1 LSSIL
6 KALKK
11 LENEFPEKREAR
23 FWQHT
28 KPKGISAHKGV
39 SGGFGFK
46 KNFFLILASL
56 VIAFSIGLALNL
68 NPWRKK
74 PTLVSKIQT
83 PPPAVL
89 SVPEKEVSEKGP
101 VRKSSTFETNT
112 KDSQPIKGPTK
123 KTSESYGAVGSK
135 GLSSVEKTDT
145 RPSTP
150 LSVSKEKTS
159 RPEKIQ
165 QKTVSEKP
173 GEKHGQQTNAEWS
186 AAIPV
191 KQTGESKLELQAIAW
206 SSDPKSRLA
215 VVNGRVVREGESI
228 DRVNIMHIG
237 KDEVIFKKGGEE
249 WKQLFGF

>member
-1 LSSIL
+1 MLTR
-6 KALKK
+6 KD
-11 LENEFPEKREAR
+11 
-23 FWQHT
+23 
-28 KPKGISAHKGV
+28 V
-39 SGGFGFK
+39 SGGLGFK

-68 NPWRKK
+68 NPLRKK

-89 SVPEKEVSEKGP
+89 SVPEKEVSEQGP
-101 VRKSSTFETNT
+101 VRKSPPLETAT
-112 KDSQPIKGPTK
+112 KDTQSIKGPPK

-135 GLSSVEKTDT
+135 GISPVEKTDT
-145 RPSTP
+145 KPSTP

-165 QKTVSEKP
+165 QQTAREKL

-228 DRVNIMHIG
+228 DSVIIMHIG
-237 KDEVIFKKGGEE
+237 KDEVIFKKGSEE

>member
-11 LENEFPEKREAR
+11 LENEFPEKRETR
-23 FWQHT
+23 FWQQT
-28 KPKGISAHKGV
+28 KPKGMLTRKDV
-39 SGGFGFK
+39 SGGLGFK

-68 NPWRKK
+68 KPWRKK
-74 PTLVSKIQT
+74 PTLVSKIQM

-89 SVPEKEVSEKGP
+89 SAPEKEVSEKDS
-101 VRKSSTFETNT
+101 VRKSPPLETAT
-112 KDSQPIKGPTK
+112 KDTQPIKGPPK
-123 KTSESYGAVGSK
+123 KTSESYGAVGSN

-145 RPSTP
+145 KPTTP

-159 RPEKIQ
+159 RPEKLQ
-165 QKTVSEKP
+165 QQTVSEKP
-173 GEKHGQQTNAEWS
+173 GEKHGQQTNAEWT

-228 DRVNIMHIG
+228 DSVHIMHIG

>member
-1 LSSIL
+1 MSSIL

-23 FWQHT
+23 FWQQT
-28 KPKGISAHKGV
+28 NPKGISAHKGV
-39 SGGFGFK
+39 SGGLGFK
-46 KNFFLILASL
+46 KNFFLILGSL

-68 NPWRKK
+68 KPWRKK
-74 PTLVSKIQT
+74 PTLVSKIQP

-89 SVPEKEVSEKGP
+89 NVPEKEVSEKGP
-101 VRKSSTFETNT
+101 ARESSTLETNT
-112 KDSQPIKGPTK
+112 KDSKPVKGPPK
-123 KTSESYGAVGSK
+123 KISGSYGAVGSK

-145 RPSTP
+145 EPFTP

-159 RPEKIQ
+159 RPGKNQ
-165 QKTVSEKP
+165 QKTAREKP
-173 GEKHGQQTNAEWS
+173 GERHGQQTNAEWS

-206 SSDPKSRLA
+206 SSDPKNRLA

-228 DRVNIMHIG
+228 DSVHIMHIG
-237 KDEVIFKKGGEE
+237 KDEVIFKKGSEE

>member
-11 LENEFPEKREAR
+11 LETEFPEKKEAR
-23 FWQHT
+23 FWQQT
-28 KPKGISAHKGV
+28 KPKGISARKGV
-39 SGGFGFK
+39 SGGLGFK

-68 NPWRKK
+68 KPWRKK
-74 PTLVSKIQT
+74 PALVSKIQT

-89 SVPEKEVSEKGP
+89 NVPEKEVSEKGP
-101 VRKSSTFETNT
+101 VRKSPPLETAT
-112 KDSQPIKGPTK
+112 KDTRAIIGPTK

-135 GLSSVEKTDT
+135 GFSSVKKTDT
-145 RPSTP
+145 KPFTP
-150 LSVSKEKTS
+150 MGVPKENTS

-173 GEKHGQQTNAEWS
+173 GEKHGQQTNAEWT

-206 SSDPKSRLA
+206 SSDPKTRLA
-215 VVNGRVVREGESI
+215 VVNGRVVRQGESI
-228 DRVNIMHIG
+228 DSVHIMHIG
-237 KDEVIFKKGGEE
+237 KDEVIFKKGSEE

>member
-1 LSSIL
+1 MLT
-6 KALKK
+6 
-11 LENEFPEKREAR
+11 R
-23 FWQHT
+23 
-28 KPKGISAHKGV
+28 KGV
-39 SGGFGFK
+39 SGGLGFK

-74 PTLVSKIQT
+74 PTLGSKIQT

-89 SVPEKEVSEKGP
+89 SGPEKKVSEQDP
-101 VRKSSTFETNT
+101 VRKSPPLETAT
-112 KDSQPIKGPTK
+112 KDTQPIKGPPK
-123 KTSESYGAVGSK
+123 KISESYGAVGSK

-145 RPSTP
+145 KPSTP

-165 QKTVSEKP
+165 QQTVSKKT
-173 GEKHGQQTNAEWS
+173 GEKHGQQTNDEGS

-206 SSDPKSRLA
+206 FSDPKNRLA

-228 DRVNIMHIG
+228 DSVHIMHIG
-237 KDEVIFKKGGEE
+237 KDGVIFKKGGEE